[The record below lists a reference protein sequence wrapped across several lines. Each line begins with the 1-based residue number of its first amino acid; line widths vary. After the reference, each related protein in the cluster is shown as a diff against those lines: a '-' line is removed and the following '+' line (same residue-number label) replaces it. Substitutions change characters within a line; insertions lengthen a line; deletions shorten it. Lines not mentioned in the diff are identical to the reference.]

1 MLNYEVK
8 NTLTKTV
15 FVERSQ
21 TLLGEWEHIP
31 SDSLNANQ
39 WVEGPTIFKL
49 NEDDAT
55 DTQKYCLLVDNY
67 GGGGYYPLTTDDL
80 SDGVFS
86 RPDTAYK
93 MPSRARHGTPIRVT
107 AEEYQAIMAA
117 YSAPEEVNAATEAGT
132 APELPDTVTVD
143 LGDEKV
149 EKAVTWN
156 LEGVSFDGE
165 PFSTVTV
172 KGTVEGSSYEAT
184 ANVRIL
190 PQNLEYMI
198 DCNNPES
205 ATWAAAM
212 ELTGGLLNGEAADQA
227 KTDSNTWGYTSTV
240 GSSDPADITGYS
252 QNDINNPYAGGWWA
266 RGGKNVAYEI
276 TLPAGEHTIMLG
288 CNGWWNMGRQMDI
301 FYSVNGGAEEKL
313 CDLDAVA
320 NTGVYASG
328 TITLEEEAVVTLTV
342 KKADGND
349 PILSWIAVSGTPEEP
364 VVSTPLLAEFTFNSE
379 ASDGVFT
386 GSSRTDAV
394 ANVNGSVS
402 IQDKMGSDKAL
413 YLDGTADN
421 YLSLTKKDGSSLLT
435 GKEEITIS
443 FDTKRARTATN
454 WIFYAAPDDSTLPM
468 TERLYPSP
476 LRIQRL
482 L

>member
-1 MLNYEVK
+1 MVWESNDLIHWSDQRMVEVSAEIGAGCTWAPEATYDPMTGEYVVYWASRTPAVDSKQRVYYAKTRDFYTFTEPEVFIDYDESSIDTTIIKGDDGYYYRYTK
-8 NTLTKTV
+8 NEGGATNDLGALTKTV

-205 ATWAAAM
+205 ATWAAAAPSAPSR
-212 ELTGGLLNGEAADQA
+212 TGGAWTRASVCRSRAGSSTPTASA
-227 KTDSNTWGYTSTV
+227 TST
-240 GSSDPADITGYS
+240 
-252 QNDINNPYAGGWWA
+252 
-266 RGGKNVAYEI
+266 
-276 TLPAGEHTIMLG
+276 
-288 CNGWWNMGRQMDI
+288 
-301 FYSVNGGAEEKL
+301 
-313 CDLDAVA
+313 
-320 NTGVYASG
+320 
-328 TITLEEEAVVTLTV
+328 
-342 KKADGND
+342 
-349 PILSWIAVSGTPEEP
+349 
-364 VVSTPLLAEFTFNSE
+364 
-379 ASDGVFT
+379 
-386 GSSRTDAV
+386 
-394 ANVNGSVS
+394 
-402 IQDKMGSDKAL
+402 
-413 YLDGTADN
+413 
-421 YLSLTKKDGSSLLT
+421 
-435 GKEEITIS
+435 
-443 FDTKRARTATN
+443 RA
-454 WIFYAAPDDSTLPM
+454 
-468 TERLYPSP
+468 
-476 LRIQRL
+476 
-482 L
+482 